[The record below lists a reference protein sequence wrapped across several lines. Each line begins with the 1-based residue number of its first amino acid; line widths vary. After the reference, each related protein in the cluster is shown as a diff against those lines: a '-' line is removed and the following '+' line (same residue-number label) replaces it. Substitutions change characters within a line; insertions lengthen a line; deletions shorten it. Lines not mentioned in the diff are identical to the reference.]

1 VRSERLLVGLG
12 CALALV
18 ACEQII
24 GLDNL
29 HKCGA
34 EIDCGVSDASDASV
48 DASDAGDA
56 SDAFTFPDGVSE
68 ASSWARWRMDNT
80 VLEVQ
85 SGAPDASETTFNASV
100 PNELGDN
107 VSGLVWFTQVS
118 TANDVTSAASYCA
131 QHGYRLPTRIE
142 IVTLLDSTQPLPAL
156 QVTPKIAQ
164 AITTAD
170 AGVKM
175 LWTSSY
181 VRPFNGTILEFWF
194 ADLNAGNLIQ
204 STAGNVGV
212 LCVR

>member
-1 VRSERLLVGLG
+1 MRSERLLVALG

-24 GLDNL
+24 GLDKFQ
-29 HKCGA
+29 KCDA

-80 VLEVQ
+80 LIEVQ
-85 SGAPDASETTFNASV
+85 SGAPDASETTFDASV

-107 VSGLVWFTQVS
+107 VSGLVWFTQVG
-118 TANDVTSAASYCA
+118 TAGDVTSAASYCT

-142 IVTLLDSTQPLPAL
+142 IVTLLDSTQMLPAL
-156 QVTPKIAQ
+156 QITPKIAQ
-164 AITTAD
+164 AIATAD
-170 AGVKM
+170 AGVHT

-181 VRPFNGTILEFWF
+181 VRPVNGTLQFWF
-194 ADLNAGNLIQ
+194 AELTAGNMIP
-204 STAGNVGV
+204 SPASNVGV

>member
-12 CALALV
+12 CAFALV

-24 GLDNL
+24 NLDKFQ
-29 HKCGA
+29 KCGV
-34 EIDCGVSDASDASV
+34 EIDCGAPDASDDAS

-56 SDAFTFPDGVSE
+56 SDAFAFPDGVSE

-80 VLEVQ
+80 PLEVQ
-85 SGAPDASETTFNASV
+85 SGAPDASQTAFDASV
-100 PNELGDN
+100 SSELGDT
-107 VSGLVWFTQVS
+107 VSGLVWFTEVG
-118 TANDVTSAASYCA
+118 TATDVTSAASYCTS
-131 QHGYRLPTRIE
+131 HGYRLPTRIE
-142 IVTLLDSTQPLPAL
+142 IVTLLDSTQPQATP
-156 QVTPKIAQ
+156 QITPKLAQ
-164 AITTAD
+164 AVASAD

-181 VRPFNGTILEFWF
+181 VRPVNGTLQFWF
-194 ADLNAGNLIQ
+194 ADLTAGNMIQ